1 MEEPT
6 SPPAPDLSDPRII
19 NRTRFELEL
28 EFVQSLA
35 NPFYLQTL
43 GQQRILDDP
52 AFINYL
58 AYLKYWSEKEYASYP
73 HALHHLEL
81 LQHAQFRQEVKKDE
95 WREYLNQKQFD
106 HWRTWRDPS
115 YLQGIKI
122 DVKHNLGTDVDQI
135 LEAAASVD
143 ESMLSEQQKGSVTL

>member
-1 MEEPT
+1 MDEPT
-6 SPPAPDLSDPRII
+6 SPPPAEDPSDPRVS

-58 AYLKYWSEKEYASYP
+58 AYLRYWSEKEYARFIQCVY
-73 HALHHLEL
+73 HII
-81 LQHAQFRQEVKKDE
+81 
-95 WREYLNQKQFD
+95 YTLNFI
-106 HWRTWRDPS
+106 PG
-115 YLQGIKI
+115 LPEA
-122 DVKHNLGTDVDQI
+122 NL
-135 LEAAASVD
+135 
-143 ESMLSEQQKGSVTL
+143 M

>member
-58 AYLKYWSEKEYASYP
+58 AYLKYWSEKEYARFI
-73 HALHHLEL
+73 
-81 LQHAQFRQEVKKDE
+81 Q
-95 WREYLNQKQFD
+95 
-106 HWRTWRDPS
+106 
-115 YLQGIKI
+115 
-122 DVKHNLGTDVDQI
+122 
-135 LEAAASVD
+135 
-143 ESMLSEQQKGSVTL
+143 